1 MPLYHINKD
10 NPAVKIK
17 PSGFSKERDLQNLFE
32 ANLETLLGV
41 RFVASEFTTGDR
53 QRGRIDTL
61 GLDQDGYPT
70 IIEYKKSSR
79 ENVINQGLFYLD
91 WLVDHKGDFTLA
103 AQATCG
109 SDVKIDWGRPR
120 VILIAESFSEYD
132 KYAVNRIGANI
143 ELWTYR
149 RYGDDLLYLDPIFV
163 AAPQPTKG
171 IPTLTTKEPEATSV
185 PITGDSEGLEEPAYT
200 LQDHTARKPKDLIEL
215 FEVLR
220 ERILGIAEE
229 GEITEK
235 ANKMYIGYKH
245 GKNFCEVRIQSKAI
259 VIWLDISPH
268 ELDDPLQLVRD
279 MSKIGHYGTGASE
292 IKLTSQDQLDN
303 VLRLV
308 EQSFRQTF

>member
-1 MPLYHINKD
+1 MPLYHIEKD
-10 NPAVKIK
+10 KPAVQIK
-17 PSGFSKERDLQNLFE
+17 PSEFPKERDLQNLFE
-32 ANLETLLGV
+32 ANLEILLGV

-70 IIEYKKSSR
+70 IIEFKRSSR

-109 SDVKIDWGRPR
+109 SNVKIDWGRPR

-171 IPTLTTKEPEATSV
+171 IPTLTTKEPEAVSIPV
-185 PITGDSEGLEEPAYT
+185 AGESQDIEEPSYS
-200 LQDHTARKPKDLIEL
+200 LQDHTVRKPRDLIEL
-215 FEVLR
+215 FEILR

-245 GKNFCEVRIQSKAI
+245 GKNFCEVRIQTKAI
-259 VIWLDISPH
+259 VIWLDIASS
-268 ELDDPLQLVRD
+268 ELDDPLQIVRD
-279 MSKIGHYGTGASE
+279 VSKIGHYGTGDSE
-292 IKLTSQDQLDN
+292 VKLTGQDKLDY
-303 VLRLV
+303 VMSLV
-308 EQSFRQTF
+308 EQSFRQTI